1 MNGVLVSSRA
11 GTFPTLVRHLSRTT
25 LLGRE
30 MHYWDIA
37 GITGAELGELL
48 LVSQKRTK
56 MSQDAI
62 DVRGGARRG

>member
-11 GTFPTLVRHLSRTT
+11 GTFPTLARHLSRTT
-25 LLGRE
+25 LFGRE

-37 GITGAELGELL
+37 GVAGAELAELQ

-56 MSQDAI
+56 MSPGWI
-62 DVRGGARRG
+62 DIR